1 MYYHVLF
8 HSWWFATFHG
18 HQWPNIYIPNWH
30 LFRRTP
36 QQRHTAGA
44 QVQSLGVLEF
54 VVAWK
59 WRCEVGEWVEAPN
72 KMGDLWTL
80 KLLRFNQDLF
90 YQSKSVETPTQNDES
105 NIKHVALV
113 IKHGHFTIHY
123 LNHQNWS
130 TSGFKCQQDW
140 FDRESW

>member
-1 MYYHVLF
+1 MILCDFLHLQGPAIC
-8 HSWWFATFHG
+8 HHR
-18 HQWPNIYIPNWH
+18 H

-59 WRCEVGEWVEAPN
+59 WRCEVGEWVQP
-72 KMGDLWTL
+72 GSFL
-80 KLLRFNQDLF
+80 
-90 YQSKSVETPTQNDES
+90 QSKSAEIPTQNDDL
-105 NIKHVALV
+105 NIKHVALA

-123 LNHQNWS
+123 LNHQN
-130 TSGFKCQQDW
+130 
-140 FDRESW
+140 